1 MQKKYFYKKYKK
13 KIKNIFSIQGNNN
26 IGFYQLRTLENVFLK
41 EVNFQSI
48 RRLLSRKVKK
58 KISFIFFKNSN
69 KLPTFSKPLKVRMG
83 SGKGSFERWLWKF
96 QKYQK
101 VFEISFFNKYFLIKK
116 YLLKIKKKL
125 SFKSFLTQRM

>member
-13 KIKNIFSIQGNNN
+13 KMKNIFLTQGNNN

-116 YLLKIKKKL
+116 YL
-125 SFKSFLTQRM
+125 

>member
-13 KIKNIFSIQGNNN
+13 KMKNIFLTQGNNN

>member
-1 MQKKYFYKKYKK
+1 
-13 KIKNIFSIQGNNN
+13 
-26 IGFYQLRTLENVFLK
+26 
-41 EVNFQSI
+41 
-48 RRLLSRKVKK
+48 
-58 KISFIFFKNSN
+58 
-69 KLPTFSKPLKVRMG
+69 MG